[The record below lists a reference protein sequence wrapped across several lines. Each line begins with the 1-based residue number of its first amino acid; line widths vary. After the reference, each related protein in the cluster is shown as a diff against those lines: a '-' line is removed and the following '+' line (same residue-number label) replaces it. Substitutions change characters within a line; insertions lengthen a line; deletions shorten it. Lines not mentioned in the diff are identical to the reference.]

1 MGLST
6 VKDIASFLE
15 GKHTLTKEEREWLEN
30 DERKG
35 VQSLLHRWERQLV
48 KNQALEEHYERL
60 WHFEKALYDK
70 GYTQVAGIDE
80 AGRGCLA
87 GPVVAAA
94 VIFDPTSSIIGVNDS
109 KQLSRKQRQ
118 LLYDEIQK
126 KALAIGVGT
135 ASAQE
140 IDTVNIYQATKLA
153 MRRAVQHLTFMPD
166 YLLVDAMT
174 IPLNIKQQAIIKGD
188 ARSVSIA
195 GASIIAKETRDRMME
210 EMDQCYPGY
219 DFAVHH
225 GYGTKRHLEA
235 LTDLGPCLEHRK
247 SFSPIKE
254 VLGFEEH

>member
-1 MGLST
+1 MRLPT
-6 VKDIASFLE
+6 IKDIASFLE
-15 GKHTLTKEEREWLEN
+15 GKHTLTKEERERLEN

-35 VQSLLHRWERQLV
+35 VQSLLHRWDRQLT
-48 KNQALEEHYERL
+48 KNRALEERYERL
-60 WHFEKALYDK
+60 LYFEKALYEK
-70 GYTQVAGIDE
+70 GYTQVAGVDE

-94 VIFDPTSSIIGVNDS
+94 VIFDPTSSVIGVNDS

-118 LLYDEIQK
+118 LLYDEIQE
-126 KALAIGVGT
+126 KAFAIGVGT

-153 MRRAVQHLTFMPD
+153 MQRAVQHLIITPNYM
-166 YLLVDAMT
+166 LVDAMT
-174 IPLNIKQQAIIKGD
+174 VPLNIKQHAIIKGD

-210 EMDQCYPGY
+210 ELEWCYPGY

-225 GYGTKRHLEA
+225 GYGTKKHLEA

-254 VLGFEEH
+254 MLSSKEH